1 MKTLVKEHEA
11 PQFEVILNKESN
23 KKFFVASGA
32 IPGTPSSN
40 SSRASVHVMSWDM
53 GW

>member
-1 MKTLVKEHEA
+1 MKTLVKKHEA
-11 PQFEVILNKESN
+11 PQFEVIFNKESN

-32 IPGTPSSN
+32 GN
-40 SSRASVHVMSWDM
+40 SQRASVHVMSWDM